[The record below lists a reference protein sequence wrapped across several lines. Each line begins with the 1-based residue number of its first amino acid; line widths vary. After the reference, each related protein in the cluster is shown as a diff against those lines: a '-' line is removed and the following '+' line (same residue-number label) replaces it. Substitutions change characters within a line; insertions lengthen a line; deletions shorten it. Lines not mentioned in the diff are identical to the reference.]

1 MVALL
6 VLIIVLFVVF
16 GVALVLNVSLLRRA
30 TDDIREKNERFF
42 KACDALVAFTAELSK
57 VTNDVLN
64 NKR

>member
-1 MVALL
+1 MFALVVCL
-6 VLIIVLFVVF
+6 IVLIFMVVLF
-16 GVALVLNVSLLRRA
+16 LVYIERINR
-30 TDDIREKNERFF
+30 IREKEYRDKTEMFF

>member
-1 MVALL
+1 MIAFVICLLLLIGMVVLLL
-6 VLIIVLFVVF
+6 V
-16 GVALVLNVSLLRRA
+16 SLRKIESAREA
-30 TDDIREKNERFF
+30 AYREKTEMFF

>member
-1 MVALL
+1 MV
-6 VLIIVLFVVF
+6 VLF
-16 GVALVLNVSLLRRA
+16 LVYIERINR
-30 TDDIREKNERFF
+30 IREKEYRDKTEMFF

>member
-6 VLIIVLFVVF
+6 VLTIVLFVVC
-16 GVALVLNVSLLRRA
+16 GVVLVLNVSLLRRA
-30 TDDIREKNERFF
+30 SNDIREKNERFF
-42 KACDALVAFTAELSK
+42 KACDALVSFTAELSK

>member
-6 VLIIVLFVVF
+6 VLTIVLFVVC
-16 GVALVLNVSLLRRA
+16 GIVLVLNVSLLRHA
-30 TDDIREKNERFF
+30 SNDIREKNERFF
-42 KACDALVAFTAELSK
+42 KACDALVAFTSELSK

>member
-1 MVALL
+1 MVVLL
-6 VLIIVLFVVF
+6 VLIIILFVVC
-16 GVALVLNVSLLRRA
+16 GVVLALNVSLLRRA
-30 TDDIREKNERFF
+30 SNDIREKNERFF

>member
-1 MVALL
+1 MIAIVVCFLLLIGTVVLLL
-6 VLIIVLFVVF
+6 VSIRKTE
-16 GVALVLNVSLLRRA
+16 AAREA
-30 TDDIREKNERFF
+30 AYREKTELFF